1 VEVHNKISW
10 KHLKHLRSGSLLG
23 KRIKMCCLRI
33 KISWWNL
40 LEVLLW
46 EGLVKRMLLIN
57 NKLGGFMIQKEE
69 VSKYHLVNNIVR
81 KILKEL
87 ALLH

>member
-1 VEVHNKISW
+1 
-10 KHLKHLRSGSLLG
+10 LKKGSQLG
-23 KRIKMCCLRI
+23 RKIKMCCLRI

-57 NKLGGFMIQKEE
+57 NKLGGFMILKEE
-69 VSKYHLVNNIVR
+69 VNKYHLVNNIVR

-87 ALLH
+87 VLLH